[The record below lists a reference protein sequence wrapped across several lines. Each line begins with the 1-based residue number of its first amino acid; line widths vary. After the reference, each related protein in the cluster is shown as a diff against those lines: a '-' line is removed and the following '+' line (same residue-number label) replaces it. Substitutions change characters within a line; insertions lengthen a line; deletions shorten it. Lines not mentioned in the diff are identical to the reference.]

1 MSSKFLVTGG
11 SGYIGKK
18 FIQSLIDR
26 KELVIPITR
35 KKTNIV
41 NSKYISNCIFS
52 DIQSLEIKD
61 LIDLGRVDTAIHIA
75 AKAHVSGVDLS
86 EYRLV
91 NTDATLRFAKFC
103 SEIGVKRFIF
113 LSSIGVNG
121 ISNTSPF
128 STADS
133 PAPVEG
139 YAVSKFEAEVG
150 LRKIAAETGM
160 EIVIIRPPLV
170 YGPNAPGNFGKLAKL
185 ASKNLPLP
193 FGAIYNKRSLVSLDN
208 LVDLI
213 ITCIDHP
220 NAANQT
226 FLVSDDHDVST
237 TELLNAMTLASGK
250 QPRLIPVPVS
260 VLRLAGRLTGKLG
273 VIDRLCGNLQVDI
286 SHTKDVLGWK
296 PPVSFQDGIQKCFQK
311 EQKND

>member
-1 MSSKFLVTGG
+1 MIAVTGYSGFVGQQLLAALSDHPCLLLGRKAHQDYYPFVPFDLGSKSGFDITESLVGVDTLIHLAARAHVLSESSK
-11 SGYIGKK
+11 
-18 FIQSLIDR
+18 D
-26 KELVIPITR
+26 P
-35 KKTNIV
+35 
-41 NSKYISNCIFS
+41 
-52 DIQSLEIKD
+52 
-61 LIDLGRVDTAIHIA
+61 
-75 AKAHVSGVDLS
+75 LS
-86 EYRLV
+86 EFRAV
-91 NTDATLRFAKFC
+91 NTEATLNLARQAAQA
-103 SEIGVKRFIF
+103 GVKRFIF

-128 STADS
+128 SIDDS
-133 PAPVEG
+133 PAPVED

-160 EIVIIRPPLV
+160 EVVIIRPPLV

-193 FGAIYNKRSLVSLDN
+193 FGAIHNKRSLVSLDN

-213 ITCIDHP
+213 ITCINHP

-250 QPRLIPVPVS
+250 QSRLIPVPVS
-260 VLRLAGRLTGKLG
+260 VLRLAGRLTGKLA

-286 SHTKDVLGWK
+286 SHTKEVLGWK

>member
-1 MSSKFLVTGG
+1 MKITITGATGFVGRELSKNYRNHRCVVRKSKYTGSACEDIFLVDSIDNHVDW
-11 SGYIGKK
+11 SGCFDDIEVIVHLAGIAHSNHMSNKDYTRVN
-18 FIQSLIDR
+18 IQGTLHLAN
-26 KELVIPITR
+26 E
-35 KKTNIV
+35 
-41 NSKYISNCIFS
+41 
-52 DIQSLEIKD
+52 
-61 LIDLGRVDTAIHIA
+61 A
-75 AKAHVSGVDLS
+75 AQA
-86 EYRLV
+86 
-91 NTDATLRFAKFC
+91 
-103 SEIGVKRFIF
+103 GVKRFIF

-128 STADS
+128 SIDDS
-133 PAPVEG
+133 PAPVED
-139 YAVSKFEAEVG
+139 YAVSKLEAEVG
-150 LRKIAAETGM
+150 LRKISAETEM
-160 EIVIIRPPLV
+160 EVVIIRPPLV

-193 FGAIYNKRSLVSLDN
+193 FGAIHNKRSLVSIDN

-250 QPRLIPVPVS
+250 QPRLIPVPIS
-260 VLRLAGRLTGKLG
+260 VLRLAGRFIGKLA

-286 SHTKDVLGWK
+286 SYTKDVLGWK
-296 PPVSFQDGIQKCFQK
+296 PPVSFQDGIQKCFQE

>member
-1 MSSKFLVTGG
+1 MIAVTGY
-11 SGYIGKK
+11 SGFVGQQLLAALSNK
-18 FIQSLIDR
+18 SCLLLGR
-26 KELVIPITR
+26 KAPIED
-35 KKTNIV
+35 
-41 NSKYISNCIFS
+41 YPFFS
-52 DIQSLEIKD
+52 F
-61 LIDLGRVDTAIHIA
+61 DLGSKSGFDITESLVGVNTFIHLA
-75 AKAHVSGVDLS
+75 ARAHVLS
-86 EYRLV
+86 ESSIDPLSEFRAV
-91 NTDATLRFAKFC
+91 NTDGTLNLARQAAQAG
-103 SEIGVKRFIF
+103 IKRFIF

-128 STADS
+128 SIDDY
-133 PAPVEG
+133 PAPVED
-139 YAVSKFEAEVG
+139 YAVSKFEAEIG
-150 LRKIAAETGM
+150 LRKIAEETGM
-160 EIVIIRPPLV
+160 EVVIIRPPLV

-193 FGAIYNKRSLVSLDN
+193 FGAIHNKRSLVSLDN

-213 ITCIDHP
+213 VTCIDHP

-237 TELLNAMTLASGK
+237 PELLNAMTLASGK

-260 VLRLAGRLTGKLG
+260 VLRLADRLTGKLG

-286 SHTKDVLGWK
+286 SHTKDALGWK